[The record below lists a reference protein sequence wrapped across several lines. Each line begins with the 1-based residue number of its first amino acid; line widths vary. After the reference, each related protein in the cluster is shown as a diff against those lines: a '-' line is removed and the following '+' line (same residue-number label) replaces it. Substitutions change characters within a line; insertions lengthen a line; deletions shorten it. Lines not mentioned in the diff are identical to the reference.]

1 MKLILS
7 ISIKDIFPLSI
18 ISINRG
24 KGSEGLNEFAKQNCL
39 NEFNY
44 LYEII
49 DNDEMH
55 YKRLDYKN
63 NFCRYQDIRP
73 YKDNRVKI
81 SSPNG
86 YINASWVDMPY
97 TSYFI
102 ATQGP
107 LKSTSEDFW
116 EMCFNYDV
124 KIIIMLCKLQ
134 ENNMEKCYN
143 YWNTYLKKYQI
154 IKTSNEIKN
163 EEGLIIRN
171 FQIINKN
178 DYVSKDIVQIHLMS
192 WDDHTAPVSNY
203 EKIIK
208 IINFI
213 LENKKNS
220 PVVVHCSAGVG
231 RTGTF
236 ISLFNLYNE
245 ITQQLNKKEIH
256 FSIMNLVRKLKEM
269 RMHLVE
275 NEDQYIFLYEFCN
288 ILLNQVNK

>member
-1 MKLILS
+1 
-7 ISIKDIFPLSI
+7 
-18 ISINRG
+18 
-24 KGSEGLNEFAKQNCL
+24 
-39 NEFNY
+39 
-44 LYEII
+44 
-49 DNDEMH
+49 
-55 YKRLDYKN
+55 
-63 NFCRYQDIRP
+63 
-73 YKDNRVKI
+73 
-81 SSPNG
+81 
-86 YINASWVDMPY
+86 
-97 TSYFI
+97 
-102 ATQGP
+102 
-107 LKSTSEDFW
+107 
-116 EMCFNYDV
+116 
-124 KIIIMLCKLQ
+124 
-134 ENNMEKCYN
+134 MEKCYN
-143 YWNTYLKKYQI
+143 YWDAYLKRYQI

-171 FQIINKN
+171 FQIINKS

-192 WDDHTAPVSNY
+192 WDDHTAPISNY

-269 RMHLVE
+269 
-275 NEDQYIFLYEFCN
+275 
-288 ILLNQVNK
+288 